1 MSLKIINSHFK
12 NYEINNSGIS
22 DILNLILKNENK
34 KIENL
39 NIIIENDHFLKV
51 LKKKYFNQN
60 VYTDVITFNLE
71 EDNQPIDGE
80 IYVSLPRIIENAKAY
95 NSKFEEEFKR
105 IIIHGF
111 LHLVGYNDIDKNQ
124 KNKMTELE
132 DYYITLNS
140 KNFIK
145 VL

>member
-1 MSLKIINSHFK
+1 MSLKIINNHFK
-12 NYEINNSGIS
+12 NYKINNSAITE
-22 DILNLILKNENK
+22 ILSLIIKKENK

-39 NIIIENDHFLKV
+39 NIVIENDNFLKV

-71 EDNQPIDGE
+71 EDNEPIDGE
-80 IYVSLPRIIENAKAY
+80 IYVSLPRIIENAKVY
-95 NSKFEEEFKR
+95 DSKFEEEFKR

-111 LHLVGYNDIDKNQ
+111 LHLVGYNDLDEKQKNQ
-124 KNKMTELE
+124 MTKLE
-132 DYYITLNS
+132 NYYITLNS